1 MMEAVRIFVKIPL
14 MLVFL
19 LGALSAFPAGAR
31 AEAAEVTL
39 KDVQTIM
46 RTIGFLENGAP
57 SGAVMAIL
65 YDPNNAASASHAY
78 KLEKLLKSE
87 KNSPRPRL
95 VSINSSPDLRGARY
109 AFMTDGLQ
117 SHYKQLRTA
126 LEENKILS
134 FTITRDCIDQNC
146 CAVYINSKDRVEIVV
161 NKSSADKVQA
171 RFKPVFLMMV
181 TVI

>member
-1 MMEAVRIFVKIPL
+1 METVRIFAKIPL

-19 LGALSAFPAGAR
+19 GVMLSFSAR
-31 AEAAEVTL
+31 AEAATPQVTL

-46 RTIGFLENGAP
+46 RTIGFLENSAP

-65 YDPNNAASASHAY
+65 YDPNNAASTSHAQT
-78 KLEKLLKSE
+78 LEKLLKSE

-95 VSINSSPDLRGARY
+95 VSINSPDLSGASF

-117 SHYKQLRTA
+117 SHYKQLRAA
-126 LEENKILS
+126 LEQNKILS

-146 CAVYINSKDRVEIVV
+146 CSVYINSKNRVEIVV
-161 NKSSADKVQA
+161 NKASADKVRA